1 MRVFLRDSE
10 RRPDPVP
17 VKTDDRR
24 PILIGLA
31 VWVIATIVVVLFFAP
46 MSGSGNSGPA
56 SSESCWDSPVWFT
69 RPNDRSRVPRR
80 ATCLRTQTERSCS
93 SSGSSS
99 V

>member
-46 MSGSGNSGPA
+46 MSDSGNSGLLPTCVVGIVLGLA
-56 SSESCWDSPVWFT
+56 GLVYAAK
-69 RPNDRSRVPRR
+69 RPK
-80 ATCLRTQTERSCS
+80 
-93 SSGSSS
+93 
-99 V
+99 

>member
-17 VKTDDRR
+17 VKTDDRK

-46 MSGSGNSGPA
+46 MSGSGNIELLSTCVVGMA
-56 SSESCWDSPVWFT
+56 LGLAGLIYAAK
-69 RPNDRSRVPRR
+69 RPK
-80 ATCLRTQTERSCS
+80 
-93 SSGSSS
+93 
-99 V
+99 

>member
-1 MRVFLRDSE
+1 MRVFLKDSE

-46 MSGSGNSGPA
+46 MSGSGNSGLLSTCVVGIVLGLA
-56 SSESCWDSPVWFT
+56 GLVYAAK
-69 RPNDRSRVPRR
+69 RPK
-80 ATCLRTQTERSCS
+80 
-93 SSGSSS
+93 
-99 V
+99 

>member
-17 VKTDDRR
+17 VKTDDRK

-46 MSGSGNSGPA
+46 MSDSGNSGLLPTCVVGIVLGLA
-56 SSESCWDSPVWFT
+56 GLVYAAK
-69 RPNDRSRVPRR
+69 RPK
-80 ATCLRTQTERSCS
+80 
-93 SSGSSS
+93 
-99 V
+99 